1 MSELPP
7 EEQSMAQCIRE
18 GNEEAF
24 EKMFFGYYASLCRF
38 SKGYVGTADT
48 ARDVVQEVFVKIWS
62 NREDFFIH
70 TSVKAYLFQAVRNR
84 SLNELQKRKRY
95 LAFEEEYLEQAE
107 LDEISITE
115 SKREDLTKKIW
126 EIVDEMPE
134 KRKAVFTLY
143 REHGLSYKE
152 IAAILGIKRK
162 TVENQ
167 MGRALNFIRERLEN
181 KF

>member
-7 EEQSMAQCIRE
+7 EEQSMAECIRE
-18 GNEEAF
+18 GDEEAF
-24 EKMFFGYYASLCRF
+24 EKMFFGYYAALCRF
-38 SKGYVGTADT
+38 SKRYVETPDA
-48 ARDVVQEVFVKIWS
+48 ARDVVQEVFVQIWS
-62 NREDFFIH
+62 NREDFIIH

-95 LAFEEEYLEQAE
+95 QAFEEEYSK
-107 LDEISITE
+107 EIE
-115 SKREDLTKKIW
+115 SKKIAGSGSASDDLTQKIW
-126 EIVDEMPE
+126 QIVDGMPE

-167 MGRALNFIRERLEN
+167 MGRALNFIRERLD
-181 KF
+181 K

>member
-7 EEQSMAQCIRE
+7 EEQRLVKCIRE

-24 EKMFFGYYASLCRF
+24 EEMFFGYYASLCRF
-38 SKGYVGTADT
+38 SKGYVGNTDS
-48 ARDVVQEVFVKIWS
+48 ARDVVQDVFINIWS
-62 NREDFFIH
+62 SRENFDIH

-84 SLNELQKRKRY
+84 SLNELQKKKRY
-95 LAFEEEYLEQAE
+95 HSFEEEYLKEINSKNEQVS
-107 LDEISITE
+107 DESPN
-115 SKREDLTKKIW
+115 DLTQKIW
-126 EIVDEMPE
+126 QIVDDMPE

-152 IAAILGIKRK
+152 IADILEIKRK

-167 MGRALNFIRERLEN
+167 MGRALKFIRERLE
-181 KF
+181 K